1 MYLKLEG
8 LLLISHLP
16 SLRSGGRLV
25 LLSSRK
31 KYYNPLDF
39 LSFLEWMLPAVTI
52 ESGYI
57 VYIATNIVC
66 NRNMFSCI
74 YSQIL

>member
-1 MYLKLEG
+1 MVPQGRSHFLFFQLEGISEMYIKLEG

-39 LSFLEWMLPAVTI
+39 LGFLEWMLPAVTI

-57 VYIATNIVC
+57 HD
-66 NRNMFSCI
+66 
-74 YSQIL
+74 